1 VQRFLEPQPVAWL
14 IVGINGAGKTTF
26 YEQFLRAKLAAEFV
40 NADAIARERW
50 GEEAATHA
58 YDAAALAEERRR
70 ALIGK
75 RRSFVAESVFSHP
88 AKLELIRELRAAGYG
103 VHLIYVH
110 VPLPLARKRVATR
123 VALGGHD
130 VPGEKIRARYP
141 RLIANLLAAIPLVER
156 VYLYDNSS
164 ADRLHRHVMT
174 FTGGR
179 LVRLV
184 PDPPRWVTQLFPSLR
199 RLLQPKSQ
207 GR

>member
-1 VQRFLEPQPVAWL
+1 MPEQRPVAWL

-26 YEQFLRAKLAAEFV
+26 YDEFLREKLKAEFV
-40 NADAIARERW
+40 NADAIARQRW
-50 GEEAATHA
+50 GDEAATHA
-58 YDAAALAEERRR
+58 YEAAQLAEERRR
-70 ALIGK
+70 ALIAE

-88 AKLELIRELRAAGYG
+88 GKLDLIRELRAAGYG

-123 VALGGHD
+123 VVLGGHD
-130 VPGEKIRARYP
+130 VPTEKIRTRYP

-156 VYLYDNSS
+156 AYLYDNGR

-174 FTGGR
+174 FSGGR

-184 PDPPRWVTQLFPSLR
+184 ADPPRWVGQLFPSLR
-199 RLLQPKSQ
+199 RLLQARHP
-207 GR
+207 RR